1 MFFLS
6 TFLSFYGN
14 SVDTEK
20 KGGQDI
26 LKINPNNESVTLNHK
41 ASQSQSLTNT
51 PCHYTGP

>member
-26 LKINPNNESVTLNHK
+26 LKINPNNEGVTLNHK